1 MFLVLI
7 IPYNVKIRESFIL
20 NVYPKC
26 IDVRQ
31 KDNELRAVK
40 RERESRVGAIIY

>member
-1 MFLVLI
+1 MFLVPN

-20 NVYPKC
+20 NIYPKC

-31 KDNELRAVK
+31 MDNELRAVK
-40 RERESRVGAIIY
+40 CEKRK